1 MVVVERVP
9 HKRLRVMVTVSVLAR
24 TPYYFVINIV
34 LRDDRKTKV
43 KESGLGEKPYIAVL
57 PSFRKSP
64 RVFQAFQFAYM

>member
-9 HKRLRVMVTVSVLAR
+9 HKRLRAMVTVSVLMR
-24 TPYYFVINIV
+24 KPYCFVTNIV

-43 KESGLGEKPYIAVL
+43 KESVLVGKAVHLYIVVL

-64 RVFQAFQFAYM
+64 RAF